1 MSTTTIPPPLRA
13 AARSVYRDLW
23 RASTTTFSG
32 TSNLS
37 HLSYI
42 VTHAPSYHDVAGDPP
57 MLLGVTRFSGWY
69 LDFYLCS
76 CIAFRQKMRKDARN
90 QRAIDDEEAFRNNL
104 NLGRDIAT
112 FLRKNIVQAERL
124 QKVPGEDT
132 EAYSTRKWP
141 FFRVVL

>member
-32 TSNLS
+32 TSNIS

-42 VTHAPSYHDVAGDPP
+42 VAHAPSHHDVAGDPP
-57 MLLGVTRFSGWY
+57 LLLGVTRFSGRY
-69 LDFYLCS
+69 LVFYLCS
-76 CIAFRQKMRKDARN
+76 CIAFRQKIRKDALN
-90 QRAIDDEEAFRNNL
+90 QRAIDDEEAFRNSL
-104 NLGRDIAT
+104 NLGREIAT

-124 QKVPGEDT
+124 QKVPGENT

-141 FFRVVL
+141 FPRVVL